1 MTTFSICRSRAGN
14 QPCARMTGGP
24 VVQDGTADDRAGLA
38 GLTVKRPA
46 MPVGRTVR
54 FAFPSF
60 TLCGD
65 CHSVIRMGAVHHL
78 VSRVGGRTI
87 IERGR
92 HITAL
97 FLLVV
102 ATACSSGGN
111 DRIVAPSTTSTKK
124 HVSSSTTTTTSAVT
138 ATSTPQQADL
148 ERQIIDRYQA
158 FWEARFKANQEPPNP
173 GDPGLVEYATGK
185 QLDNV
190 RTETQRRL
198 DDGLAFR
205 RPSNSI
211 AKRNVRIA
219 AIDGD
224 VASLQDCAVNDGI
237 IYRTAT
243 GEVVNDDA
251 VTQNINATMRLV
263 EGKWKLEQASLVQE
277 WEGVAGCAIAKG

>member
-1 MTTFSICRSRAGN
+1 MTTFASAVREQGN
-14 QPCARMTGGP
+14 SPCERMAGGP

-38 GLTVKRPA
+38 DLTVKRPA
-46 MPVGRTVR
+46 IAAGRTAR

-60 TLCGD
+60 ALCGD

-78 VSRVGGRTI
+78 VSRWTGEPSSNAAATSPLCSSWWSLLRAAATATI
-87 IERGR
+87 RSWHRPRRRRKTFRIRR
-92 HITAL
+92 QRQD
-97 FLLVV
+97 FV
-102 ATACSSGGN
+102 ATA
-111 DRIVAPSTTSTKK
+111 A
-124 HVSSSTTTTTSAVT
+124 
-138 ATSTPQQADL
+138 STPQQSDL

-158 FWEARFKANQEPPNP
+158 FWEARFKANQAPPNP

-211 AKRNVRIA
+211 ARRNVRMT

-224 VASLQDCAVNDGI
+224 VANLQDCAVNDGI
-237 IYRTAT
+237 IYRTTT

-251 VTQNINATMRLV
+251 VTQNINAIMRLV

-277 WEGVAGCAIAKG
+277 WEGVAECAIAKG